1 MAEQKVRTERCEFL
15 QIYNE
20 GGAVYLTVRSSYQQ
34 TVTFDHNLTLNIT
47 FSLFYF
53 FFCRLIRFNG
63 KSTRQFR
70 KFVECLIKDKNTI
83 ELKEKIQ
90 SARGAV
96 IFFV

>member
-20 GGAVYLTVRSSYQQ
+20 GGAVYLTVGSSYQQ

-53 FFCRLIRFNG
+53 FL
-63 KSTRQFR
+63 STYTLQW
-70 KFVECLIKDKNTI
+70 KKHKTI
-83 ELKEKIQ
+83 P
-90 SARGAV
+90 
-96 IFFV
+96 